1 MSLKS
6 LFSAKDM
13 TLGRPWKRILEFAIP
28 MLIGNFAQQLYNTAD
43 SIIVGKFVGDN
54 ALAAV
59 GSAMPILNLL
69 LALFVGIATGAG
81 IVVSQ
86 SFGARDRD
94 GLSKAIGNCI
104 ALSGIAT
111 VVIMIV
117 GPLVTMPL
125 LTLLGTPDSII
136 GWCAQ
141 YLNIYFIGIVG
152 FFFYNMLSGI
162 LRGLGDSV
170 SALGFLL
177 LAAALNVVLDLWF
190 VRSMGVAGV
199 ALATVVSQGI
209 SAIFCYIK
217 LARMGDIFDMNL
229 KTMKLIPSMAMRIL
243 RIGVPS
249 GVTQAIMATAGMVV
263 LNLTNAMGETVIA
276 CNVIV
281 MRVDGFAM
289 LPNMT
294 FGQAMSVYTGQNV
307 GAQKFDRVHKGVKQG
322 GLIAASFSTLIT
334 LVLLFLS
341 PILFGFFTDT
351 PELIDLATR
360 MIRLMAVGYICI
372 SVTQVLGGVMRGAG
386 DTVSPMWISII
397 STIIIRIPV
406 AYLLAYLTRSAE
418 YPHGTGLS
426 RCRVECHKDNAQSC
440 IFGSRGELDGR
451 NAILSAD
458 RGEVKFAVDKVES
471 TSRIGQNVV
480 RFRIYGIDR
489 NLLILSIHLV
499 ASSAVAKDLGVTD
512 TDIIFLATNGV
523 IALDFLIAA
532 LDSERH
538 FVVLHRAHL
547 LRQAAD
553 QCLRIAI
560 LCPRICDA

>member
-1 MSLKS
+1 MVYYDWYYVKKQKKEICTVSLKS

-13 TLGRPWKRILEFAIP
+13 TLGSPAKRIMEFAVP

-94 GLSKAIGNCI
+94 GLTKAVGNCI
-104 ALSGIAT
+104 ALSVLAT
-111 VVIMIV
+111 ILIMIV

-125 LTLLGTPDSII
+125 LTMLGTPDSII

-141 YLNIYFIGIVG
+141 YLNIYFLGIVG
-152 FFFYNMLSGI
+152 FFFYNMLSGV

-199 ALATVVSQGI
+199 ALATVIAQGI

-217 LARMGDIFDMNL
+217 LARMGDIFDLNL
-229 KTMKLIPSMAMRIL
+229 KTMKLIPAVARRIL
-243 RIGVPS
+243 QIGIPS
-249 GVTQAIMATAGMVV
+249 GITQAIMATAGMVV

-276 CNVIV
+276 CNVVV

-289 LPNMT
+289 MPNLT

-307 GAQKFDRVHKGVKQG
+307 GAGKFDRVHKGVKQG
-322 GLIAASFSTLIT
+322 SVIALAFASAIT
-334 LVLLFLS
+334 FTLLFLS
-341 PILFGFFTDT
+341 KYLFALFTDT
-351 PELIDLATR
+351 PELIDLACR
-360 MIRLMAVGYICI
+360 MIRLMAVGYICV
-372 SVTQVLGGVMRGAG
+372 SVSQVLGGVMRGAG
-386 DTVSPMWISII
+386 DTVTPMWVSLI
-397 STIIIRIPV
+397 STIAIRIPV
-406 AYLLAYLTRSAE
+406 AYFLAWLTRSE
-418 YPHGTGLS
+418 EFPHGNPAAL
-426 RCRVECHKDNAQSC
+426 
-440 IFGSRGELDGR
+440 FGSLMFSWAMGMVMTLVVFYMGKWKKKMYSSRSELD
-451 NAILSAD
+451 
-458 RGEVKFAVDKVES
+458 
-471 TSRIGQNVV
+471 
-480 RFRIYGIDR
+480 
-489 NLLILSIHLV
+489 
-499 ASSAVAKDLGVTD
+499 
-512 TDIIFLATNGV
+512 
-523 IALDFLIAA
+523 
-532 LDSERH
+532 
-538 FVVLHRAHL
+538 
-547 LRQAAD
+547 
-553 QCLRIAI
+553 
-560 LCPRICDA
+560 

>member
-1 MSLKS
+1 MLSLKS

-13 TLGRPWKRILEFAIP
+13 TQGRPWKRIMEFAIP

-69 LALFVGIATGAG
+69 LALFVGISTGAG

-86 SFGARDRD
+86 SFGAKDRE

-104 ALSGIAT
+104 TLSFLASLL
-111 VVIMIV
+111 IMVV

-125 LTLLGTPDSII
+125 LEMLGTPDSII

-141 YLNIYFIGIVG
+141 YLRIYFLGIVG
-152 FFFYNMLSGI
+152 FFFYNMLSGV

-199 ALATVVSQGI
+199 ALATVISQGV
-209 SAIFCYIK
+209 SAVFCYWK
-217 LARMGDIFDMNL
+217 LDRMGNIFDMGL
-229 KTMKLIPSMAMRIL
+229 RQMKLIPAVAGRIL
-243 RIGVPS
+243 RIGIPS

-263 LNLTNAMGETVIA
+263 LNLTNAMGEVVIA

-289 LPNMT
+289 LPNFT

-307 GAQKFDRVHKGVKQG
+307 GAQKFDRVHMGVKQG
-322 GLIAASFSTLIT
+322 SLIAVAFSTAIT

-351 PELIDLATR
+351 PALIDLATR

-372 SVTQVLGGVMRGAG
+372 AITQVLGGVMRGAG

-397 STIIIRIPV
+397 STIIVRIPV
-406 AYLLAYLTRSAE
+406 AYLIAHLTRSAE
-418 YPHGTGLS
+418 YPHGKPIAL
-426 RCRVECHKDNAQSC
+426 
-440 IFGSRGELDGR
+440 FGSLMFSWVMGMVISVIVFSMGKR
-451 NAILSAD
+451 
-458 RGEVKFAVDKVES
+458 KK
-471 TSRIGQNVV
+471 
-480 RFRIYGIDR
+480 
-489 NLLILSIHLV
+489 
-499 ASSAVAKDLGVTD
+499 KM
-512 TDIIFLATNGV
+512 LAGT
-523 IALDFLIAA
+523 
-532 LDSERH
+532 EEM
-538 FVVLHRAHL
+538 
-547 LRQAAD
+547 
-553 QCLRIAI
+553 
-560 LCPRICDA
+560 